1 MGEIVKLPK
10 FGLTME
16 EASISE
22 WSVEEGESISK
33 GQVLAIIES
42 EKVEMELPSPASG
55 IVAKHL
61 VAKGA
66 TVAVGEDVAIIAADQ
81 AELSNLSDDCGGTMP
96 VVTVQMWEGR
106 TPEQKRRLMQAL
118 TQAMVEHAGARPEAL
133 HIVLHEIP
141 KENWGSVS
149 TLGQAGRT

>member
-81 AELSNLSDDCGGTMP
+81 AELSNISDD
-96 VVTVQMWEGR
+96 
-106 TPEQKRRLMQAL
+106 
-118 TQAMVEHAGARPEAL
+118 
-133 HIVLHEIP
+133 
-141 KENWGSVS
+141 
-149 TLGQAGRT
+149 

>member
-61 VAKGA
+61 VAKGGI
-66 TVAVGEDVAIIAADQ
+66 VAVGEDVAIIAADEE
-81 AELSNLSDDCGGTMP
+81 ELSNLSDD
-96 VVTVQMWEGR
+96 
-106 TPEQKRRLMQAL
+106 
-118 TQAMVEHAGARPEAL
+118 
-133 HIVLHEIP
+133 
-141 KENWGSVS
+141 
-149 TLGQAGRT
+149 

>member
-1 MGEIVKLPK
+1 MSEIVKLPK

-22 WSVEEGESISK
+22 WSVDVGEEVSK

-66 TVAVGEDVAIIAADQ
+66 TVAVGQDVAIIAADK
-81 AELSNLSDDCGGTMP
+81 EDLSNLADD
-96 VVTVQMWEGR
+96 
-106 TPEQKRRLMQAL
+106 
-118 TQAMVEHAGARPEAL
+118 
-133 HIVLHEIP
+133 
-141 KENWGSVS
+141 
-149 TLGQAGRT
+149 

>member
-1 MGEIVKLPK
+1 MAEIVKLPK

-16 EASISE
+16 EASVSE
-22 WSVEEGESISK
+22 WSVDVGESISK

-66 TVAVGEDVAIIAADQ
+66 SVAVGEDVAIIAADKE
-81 AELSNLSDDCGGTMP
+81 ELSSLNAD
-96 VVTVQMWEGR
+96 
-106 TPEQKRRLMQAL
+106 
-118 TQAMVEHAGARPEAL
+118 
-133 HIVLHEIP
+133 
-141 KENWGSVS
+141 
-149 TLGQAGRT
+149 

>member
-1 MGEIVKLPK
+1 MSEIVRLPK

-22 WSVEEGESISK
+22 WSVEVGEAISK

-61 VAKGA
+61 VAPGA
-66 TVAVGEDVAIIAADQ
+66 TVAVGEEVAIIAADN
-81 AELSNLSDDCGGTMP
+81 EDLTRLEDD
-96 VVTVQMWEGR
+96 QDR
-106 TPEQKRRLMQAL
+106 
-118 TQAMVEHAGARPEAL
+118 
-133 HIVLHEIP
+133 
-141 KENWGSVS
+141 
-149 TLGQAGRT
+149 

>member
-22 WSVEEGESISK
+22 WSVDVGESISK

-61 VAKGA
+61 VATGT
-66 TVAVGEDVAIIAADQ
+66 TVAVGEDVAIIAADKE
-81 AELSNLSDDCGGTMP
+81 ELSNLSD
-96 VVTVQMWEGR
+96 E
-106 TPEQKRRLMQAL
+106 
-118 TQAMVEHAGARPEAL
+118 
-133 HIVLHEIP
+133 
-141 KENWGSVS
+141 
-149 TLGQAGRT
+149 

>member
-1 MGEIVKLPK
+1 MSEIVKLPK

-22 WSVEEGESISK
+22 WSVDVGEEISK

-66 TVAVGEDVAIIAADQ
+66 TVAVGEDVAIIAADKE
-81 AELSNLSDDCGGTMP
+81 ELSNLNDD
-96 VVTVQMWEGR
+96 
-106 TPEQKRRLMQAL
+106 
-118 TQAMVEHAGARPEAL
+118 
-133 HIVLHEIP
+133 
-141 KENWGSVS
+141 
-149 TLGQAGRT
+149 